1 MNQHYLKKQ
10 LQYHLVELAK
20 DMDPETRRQSEAL
33 YTVLIHALTNETPV
47 QAPQDITRQRNI
59 EALARRENQRE

>member
-20 DMDPETRRQSEAL
+20 NMDSETRQQSEAL
-33 YTVLIHALTNETPV
+33 YTEIIHALTNETPV
-47 QAPQDITRQRNI
+47 QAPQDITRQRNL
-59 EALARRENQRE
+59 EVFAQRENQRE